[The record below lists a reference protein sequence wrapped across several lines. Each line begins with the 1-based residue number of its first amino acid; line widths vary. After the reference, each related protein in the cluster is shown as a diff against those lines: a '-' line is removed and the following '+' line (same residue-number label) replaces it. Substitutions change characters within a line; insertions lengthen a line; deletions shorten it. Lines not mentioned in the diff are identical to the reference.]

1 VVELGKQEF
10 NVRGIIPIWILAL
23 APLSSAS
30 AQTNYSPLTGKIA
43 ELSQAE
49 NGNAGFRVFL
59 QGSPEFCATNLYG
72 YVNAADDNS
81 SLKISMLMS
90 AFLSGKTVKLW
101 FSNQTIN
108 SIVRCR
114 IDLVS
119 IYN

>member
-1 VVELGKQEF
+1 VVGLDKQGF
-10 NVRGIIPIWILAL
+10 DMRRTIFIWTLAL
-23 APLSSAS
+23 APLSSAT
-30 AQTNYSPLTGKIA
+30 AQTNYSPLMGKIA

-49 NGNAGFRVFL
+49 SGNAGFRVFL
-59 QGSPEFCATNLYG
+59 QGSPEFCNGNLYG
-72 YVNAADDNS
+72 YVNGADDNS

-108 SIVRCR
+108 SVVRCR

-119 IYN
+119 VYN